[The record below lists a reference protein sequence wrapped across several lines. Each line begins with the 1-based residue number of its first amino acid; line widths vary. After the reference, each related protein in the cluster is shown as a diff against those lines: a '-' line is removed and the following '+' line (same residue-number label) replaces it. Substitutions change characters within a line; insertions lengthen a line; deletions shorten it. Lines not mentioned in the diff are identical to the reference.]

1 MTEAVRD
8 THPVDW
14 PYALDDPT
22 IADDYTSFATSLRE
36 SCPRGWSDGRWSP
49 NRSGFWFFTTFAD
62 TTEAASDWQ
71 LFSNAGGTLPVEM
84 AEGAPKLLPLDCDPP
99 LHGKIRNLLNPF
111 FTPSAARA
119 AEPRIAQVCSEI
131 IDAMVGPSGTGDV
144 EFMSQFAVRLP
155 GRVFFEIF
163 LGEDPD
169 ETLWMLPL
177 VGAILRDPATAA
189 EHAPRLFGWVS
200 EVLERRRE
208 AGHRSDVLGVIAH
221 AGTGSDFQ
229 LTDADRVQ
237 IGFLMMVAGMETTAS
252 ALGCVAHRLALEPS
266 LLDKLRGMDDAG
278 LERAVDEFLRFDSP
292 VPANARTVTR
302 DETFAGCPMLASERV
317 VLNWAAAN
325 HDPEHYPDPDRLDL
339 DRDAGDNLAFGHGR
353 HRCLGAHLA
362 RRQLKVALGQL
373 RELRRFEVAPGATV
387 SYQLGSARK
396 PKALPLVLGR

>member
-8 THPVDW
+8 SHPVDW

-22 IADDYTSFATSLRE
+22 IADDYPSFATGLRE
-36 SCPRGWSDGRWSP
+36 ACPRGWSDGRWSP
-49 NRSGFWFFTTFAD
+49 SRAGFWFFTTFAD
-62 TTEAASDWQ
+62 ATEAANNWQ

-111 FTPSAARA
+111 FTPTAART
-119 AEPRIAQVCSEI
+119 AEPRIAQVCTEI
-131 IDAMVGPSGTGDV
+131 IEGMAGTPGASEV

-177 VGAILRDPATAA
+177 IGAILKDPATAE
-189 EHAPRLFGWVS
+189 EHAPRLFGWVA
-200 EVLERRRE
+200 EVLGRRQD
-208 AGHRSDVLGVIAH
+208 AGHKTDVLGVIAH
-221 AGTGSDFQ
+221 AGMGQDFH
-229 LTDADRVQ
+229 LADADRMQ
-237 IGFLMMVAGMETTAS
+237 IGFLMMIAGMETTAS
-252 ALGCVAHRLALEPS
+252 SLGCMAHRLALDPE
-266 LLDKLRGMDDAG
+266 LLQRLRGMDDAG

-302 DETFAGCPMLASERV
+302 DENFAGCPMLTGERV

-325 HDPEHYPDPDRLDL
+325 HDPDHYPEPDRLDL
-339 DRDAGDNLAFGHGR
+339 DREAADHLAFGYGR

-362 RRQLKVALGQL
+362 RRQLKVALQHL
-373 RELRRFEVAPGATV
+373 RGLRRFEVAPGATV
-387 SYQLGSARK
+387 HYQLGSARK
-396 PKALPLVLGR
+396 PIALPLIVER